1 MNDEGGKTQHGR
13 ATTNTQSQTN
23 RRDTAMGA
31 EITNQSHFS
40 ASIVP
45 LRSDRSATNLGQ
57 DARSP
62 GIALRIASKGGYSPV
77 SCFLCSSLLRVF
89 AVNIVR
95 NLALFLLGLAA
106 LCVPVLG
113 EGAKTVV
120 KEYDRVFTTY
130 PYSDPDPVPNMSR
143 FYPYFRY
150 DGFTDKP
157 IQKKWKVVELS
168 NDYVQLLIL
177 PEIGGKVWA
186 AIDKT
191 TGKPFIYFN
200 HAVKFR
206 DVSMR
211 GPWTSGGIEANYGII
226 GHTPNCFS
234 PVDYVVRRNADGGAS
249 CIIGTLDLLTRTTW
263 RLEIKLPAGQACF
276 STRSFWHNASPLDQA
291 YYTWMNVGIKSAGNL
306 QFIHPGTHYIGHDG
320 STHDWPVDTK
330 SGRDL
335 AWYDNNNFGSYKS
348 YHVLGRLA
356 DFWGGYW
363 HDEDFGMAHCAAYGD
378 KPGRKIW
385 IWGLSRQ
392 GMIWEDLLTDTDG
405 QYVEVQ
411 SGRMFNQADSS
422 SALTPFK
429 HAEFQPYATD
439 TWTEHWLP
447 VKGIKGFVSASPW
460 GALNVTRE
468 SNRLAIRI
476 SPARPLR
483 DKLEVFDGDR
493 LLAKQELTLKPM
505 RPVEKIVTLAD
516 APKALRV
523 RVGGDKLQY
532 TAGDD
537 DILSR
542 PIAAP
547 TGFDWNSLYGLYL
560 KGKEEARQRSYAKAA
575 EAFESCLK
583 QDTNYLPALVEMAA
597 LATRRADTAAALS
610 FARHA
615 LSIDTYDPGANYQ
628 FGLASAALGH
638 HADAKEGFSLAALSP
653 GWRSAADTELAK
665 EYLREKLY
673 DRALAAAKE
682 SLFSNARNLDAL
694 QLCAC
699 VQRLRGETSRA
710 DAACAVLLEVDPL
723 NHFARFERYLRGKA
737 RPAGF
742 TGLIRNELPGETF
755 LELAAWY
762 HGVGLDAEAAKVLD
776 LAPPN
781 AEVLYWLAYLR
792 RDTNLLAQAEAASP
806 EFVFPFRPEAIP
818 VFQWAAQQHPAW
830 QPNYFLALI
839 RWHQGDLSGARH
851 LLAAWGDQPG
861 FAPFYAA
868 RAQVVTDDAL
878 RDLQRA
884 AQLDPAQWRYGAMLA
899 RQHLKHDDPAA
910 ALAVAN
916 DYARRFPA
924 NDTLA
929 LLRAK
934 SLLLTGQNQAA
945 AEFLSSLRVLP
956 AEGTTEA
963 RALFHEAY
971 LLWAIERLQAG
982 AFDDALRL
990 VKTAR
995 EWPEQLGSGKPYPVD
1010 LDERLEDWFTAQCQI
1025 ALKTPDAARQTL
1037 DKILAIPASNKG
1049 QGTGDLIRALALKQS
1064 GKAAEAD
1071 QLLKA
1076 WQAQGPNTDLAKWG
1090 AGLFASQPAPLPPSL
1105 KDLDCRVLAGT
1116 ARAGLHLQSLP

>member
-1 MNDEGGKTQHGR
+1 
-13 ATTNTQSQTN
+13 
-23 RRDTAMGA
+23 
-31 EITNQSHFS
+31 
-40 ASIVP
+40 
-45 LRSDRSATNLGQ
+45 
-57 DARSP
+57 
-62 GIALRIASKGGYSPV
+62 
-77 SCFLCSSLLRVF
+77 
-89 AVNIVR
+89 VR
-95 NLALFLLGLAA
+95 NLVSLLLCVAA
-106 LCVPVLG
+106 LCGPVAG
-113 EGAKTVV
+113 AGAKTVV

-150 DGFTDKP
+150 DGFTDKA
-157 IQKKWKVVELS
+157 IEKKWKVVELS
-168 NDYVQLLIL
+168 NDYLQLLIL

-234 PVDYVVRRNADGGAS
+234 PVDYLARRNPDGSAS
-249 CIIGTLDLLTRTTW
+249 CIIGTLDLLTRSTW
-263 RLEIKLPAGQACF
+263 RLEINLPADQACF

-320 STHDWPVDTK
+320 STRDWPIDSK

-335 AWYDNNNFGSYKS
+335 AWYENNNFGSYKS

-411 SGRMFNQADSS
+411 SGRLFNQADSS
-422 SALTPFK
+422 STLTPFK
-429 HAEFQPYATD
+429 HAEFAPYATD

-447 VKGIKGFVSASPW
+447 VKGIQGFVSASPW

-468 SNRLAIRI
+468 GDRLVIRI

-493 LLAKQELTLKPM
+493 LLARLELNLKPM
-505 RPVEKIVTLAD
+505 QRVEKIVPLAVP
-516 APKALRV
+516 PKALRV
-523 RVGGDKLQY
+523 CVGGDKLQY

-542 PIAAP
+542 PITAP
-547 TGFDWNSLYGLYL
+547 TGFDWNSIYGLYL

-597 LATRRADTAAALS
+597 LANRRADPSTAFG

-615 LSIDTYDPGANYQ
+615 LSIDTYDPSANFQ

-638 HADAKEGFSLAALSP
+638 QADAKEAFSLAALSP

-682 SLFSNARNLDAL
+682 SLFSNARNFDAV
-694 QLCAC
+694 QVCAC
-699 VQRLRGETSRA
+699 VQRLWGDASRA
-710 DAACAVLLEVDPL
+710 DAACAALLELDPL
-723 NHFARFERYLRGKA
+723 NHFARFEQYLRGKA
-737 RPAGF
+737 NAKHF
-742 TGLIRNELPGETF
+742 AALIRNELPYETY

-762 HGVGLDAEAAKVLD
+762 HGVGLETDAAKVLD
-776 LAPPN
+776 LAPPK

-792 RDTNLLAQAEAASP
+792 RDTNLLARAEAASP
-806 EFVFPFRPEAIP
+806 EFVFPFRRESIP
-818 VFQWAAQQHPAW
+818 VFQWAAQQHPGW
-830 QPNYFLALI
+830 QPDYFLALI
-839 RWHQGDLSGARH
+839 RWNLGDLPEARQ
-851 LLAAWGDQPG
+851 LLAHWGDQPG

-868 RAQVVTDDAL
+868 RAQLSEDGAL

-899 RQHLKHDDPAA
+899 RYQLKHDDPAA
-910 ALAVAN
+910 ALAIAN
-916 DYARRFPA
+916 DYAQRFPA

-934 SLLLTGQNQAA
+934 CLLLTGQQKAA
-945 AEFLSSLRVLP
+945 AEFLSSLHVLP

-971 LLWAIERLQAG
+971 LLLAVERLQAG
-982 AFDDALRL
+982 AFDDVLRL

-995 EWPEQLGSGKPYPVD
+995 EWPEQLGSGKPYPAD
-1010 LDERLEDWFTAQCQI
+1010 LDERLEDWFTAQCQV
-1025 ALKTPDAARQTL
+1025 ALKAPDAARQAR
-1037 DKILAIPASNKG
+1037 DKILVIPASNKG
-1049 QGTGDLIRALALKQS
+1049 QAIGDLIRALALKQS
-1064 GKAAEAD
+1064 GQAAEAE
-1071 QLLKA
+1071 QLFKV
-1076 WQAQGPNTDLAKWG
+1076 WQAQAPDSDLAKWG
-1090 AGLFASQPAPLPPSL
+1090 AALFAGQPVPLPPSL
-1105 KDLDCRVLAGT
+1105 KDLDCRVLAGI
-1116 ARAGLHLQSLP
+1116 ARAGLHPEPLPRK

>member
-1 MNDEGGKTQHGR
+1 
-13 ATTNTQSQTN
+13 
-23 RRDTAMGA
+23 
-31 EITNQSHFS
+31 
-40 ASIVP
+40 
-45 LRSDRSATNLGQ
+45 
-57 DARSP
+57 
-62 GIALRIASKGGYSPV
+62 
-77 SCFLCSSLLRVF
+77 
-89 AVNIVR
+89 VR
-95 NLALFLLGLAA
+95 NLALLLLCLAA
-106 LCVPVLG
+106 LCAPVAG
-113 EGAKTVV
+113 AGAKTIV

-168 NDYVQLLIL
+168 NEYVQLLIL

-234 PVDYVVRRNADGGAS
+234 PVDYIVRRNPDGGAS

-263 RLEIKLPAGQACF
+263 RLEINLPASQACF

-291 YYTWMNVGIKSAGNL
+291 YYTWMNVGIKSGGNL

-320 STHDWPVDTK
+320 STHDWPIDQK

-411 SGRMFNQADSS
+411 SGRLFNQADSS
-422 SALTPFK
+422 STLTPFK
-429 HAEFQPYATD
+429 HAEFPPYATD

-493 LLAKQELTLKPM
+493 LLARQELNLKPM
-505 RPVEKIVTLAD
+505 QPVERIVPLA
-516 APKALRV
+516 APPKALRV
-523 RVGGDKLQY
+523 CVGGDKLQY
-532 TAGDD
+532 TAGED

-547 TGFDWNSLYGLYL
+547 PGFDWNSLYGLYL

-597 LATRRADTAAALS
+597 LATRRADTAAALG

-615 LSIDTYDPGANYQ
+615 LSINTYDPGANYQ

-638 HADAKEGFSLAALSP
+638 HADAKEAFSLAALSP
-653 GWRSAADTELAK
+653 EWRSAANTELAK

-699 VQRLRGETSRA
+699 VQRLRGDASRA
-710 DAACAVLLEVDPL
+710 DAACTVLLELDPL

-737 RPAGF
+737 RPAEF
-742 TGLIRNELPGETF
+742 TALIRNELPRETF

-762 HGVGLDAEAAKVLD
+762 RGVGLDTEAAKVLD

-792 RDTNLLAQAEAASP
+792 RDTNLLARAEAASP

-839 RWHQGDLSGARH
+839 HWHLGDLSEARQ
-851 LLAAWGDQPG
+851 LLAAWGDQPR

-868 RAQVVTDDAL
+868 RAQVSADGGL

-884 AQLDPAQWRYGAMLA
+884 AQLDAAQWRYGAMLA
-899 RQHLKHDDPAA
+899 RHHLKHDAPAA

-934 SLLLTGQNQAA
+934 SLLLTGQHQAA
-945 AEFLSSLRVLP
+945 AEFLSSLHVLP

-971 LLWAIERLQAG
+971 LVWAVERLQAG

-995 EWPEQLGSGKPYPVD
+995 EWPEQLGSGKPYPAD
-1010 LDERLEDWFTAQCQI
+1010 CDERLEDWFTAQCQI
-1025 ALKTPDAARQTL
+1025 AMKAPDAARQSL
-1037 DKILAIPASNKG
+1037 DKILAIPASDKG
-1049 QGTGDLIRALALKQS
+1049 QGTSDFIRALALQQT
-1064 GKAAEAD
+1064 GQAAAAD
-1071 QLLKA
+1071 QLLKV
-1076 WQAQGPNTDLAKWG
+1076 WQAQSPDTELAKWG
-1090 AGLFASQPAPLPPSL
+1090 AALFAGHPVPLPPSL
-1105 KDLDCRVLAGT
+1105 KDTECRVLAGI
-1116 ARAGLHLQSLP
+1116 ARAGLHPEPLPRK